1 MNFFA
6 KNILFLRKKHKYTQ
20 AEMPALIGVGRA
32 TWSNYENGLTEPD
45 FDKLIGIAKLFN
57 VTIDDILTVDIGANA
72 HFIDNEAMSNNS
84 AKKYPLNTDTDN
96 SMVQEPEAPYETTKK
111 EQVNWLILQGINNI
125 GENVTKIKEKL
136 GI

>member
-20 AEMPALIGVGRA
+20 AEMPALIDIGRA

-45 FDKLIGIAKLFN
+45 FDKLIGIAKLFK
-57 VTIDDILTVDIGANA
+57 VSIDDLLTVDIGANTL
-72 HFIDNEAMSNNS
+72 FTSSDKES
-84 AKKYPLNTDTDN
+84 
-96 SMVQEPEAPYETTKK
+96 SMVQEPEAPYETEKK

-125 GENVTKIKEKL
+125 GENVVKIKEKL

>member
-6 KNILFLRKKHKYTQ
+6 KNILYLRKKHKYTQ
-20 AEMPALIGVGRA
+20 ADMPALIAIGRA

-45 FDKLIGIAKLFN
+45 FDKLIGISKLFK
-57 VTIDDILTVDIGANA
+57 VTIDDLLTADIGA
-72 HFIDNEAMSNNS
+72 HDHLNNDADKDS
-84 AKKYPLNTDTDN
+84 
-96 SMVQEPEAPYETTKK
+96 SIVQEPETPYETAKP

>member
-20 AEMPALIGVGRA
+20 AEMPALIAIGRA

-45 FDKLIGIAKLFN
+45 FEKLIGIANLFK
-57 VTIDDILTVDIGANA
+57 VTIDDLLTVDIGANE
-72 HFIDNEAMSNNS
+72 HLVNNDSVENSN
-84 AKKYPLNTDTDN
+84 KKKHPNATDKET
-96 SMVQEPEAPYETTKK
+96 STVHEPEAPYET
-111 EQVNWLILQGINNI
+111 NWLILQGFNTI

>member
-6 KNILFLRKKHKYTQ
+6 KNILYLRKKRKHTQ
-20 AEMPALIGVGRA
+20 AEMPALIAVGRA

-45 FDKLIGIAKLFN
+45 FDKLIGIAKFFK
-57 VTIDDILTVDIGANA
+57 VSIDDLLTVDIGAQEHA
-72 HFIDNEAMSNNS
+72 
-84 AKKYPLNTDTDN
+84 NTAEKEN
-96 SMVQEPEAPYETTKK
+96 SMVQEPEAPYENAKK

>member
-20 AEMPALIGVGRA
+20 AEMPALVAVGRA

-45 FDKLIGIAKLFN
+45 FDKLIGIAKFFN
-57 VTIDDILTVDIGANA
+57 VSIDDLLTTDIGANEDA
-72 HFIDNEAMSNNS
+72 S
-84 AKKYPLNTDTDN
+84 NTDKET
-96 SMVQEPEAPYETTKK
+96 SVVQEPEAPYEHAKK

-125 GENVTKIKEKL
+125 GENVVKIKEKL

>member
-20 AEMPALIGVGRA
+20 ADMPALIGVGRA
-32 TWSNYENGLTEPD
+32 TWSNYENGVTEPD
-45 FDKLIGIAKLFN
+45 FDKLIGIARLFN
-57 VTIDDILTVDIGANA
+57 VTIDDLLKVDIGANTHVHA
-72 HFIDNEAMSNNS
+72 GEAVSKSSSKNL
-84 AKKYPLNTDTDN
+84 PHTDKDS
-96 SMVQEPEAPYETTKK
+96 SMVQEPEVPYETAKK
-111 EQVNWLILQGINNI
+111 EQVNWLILQGINTI

>member
-6 KNILFLRKKHKYTQ
+6 KNILYLRKKHKHTQ
-20 AEMPALIGVGRA
+20 AEMPALIAVGRA

-45 FDKLIGIAKLFN
+45 FDKLIGIAKFFK
-57 VTIDDILTVDIGANA
+57 VSIDDLLTVDIGAQEHANTA
-72 HFIDNEAMSNNS
+72 EKENS
-84 AKKYPLNTDTDN
+84 I
-96 SMVQEPEAPYETTKK
+96 VQEPEVPYEHAKK
-111 EQVNWLILQGINNI
+111 EQVNWLILQGINTI